1 MSIVTT
7 FHLLSSVGLDSIL
20 MRRLKESLSEII
32 KNCLA
37 AMVSTRLLTF
47 MSYMYVIFPFVS
59 SASSVMMLH

>member
-47 MSYMYVIFPFVS
+47 MSYMLRS
-59 SASSVMMLH
+59 LL

>member
-1 MSIVTT
+1 MSMVTT

-37 AMVSTRLLTF
+37 AMVNTLLTF
-47 MSYMYVIFPFVS
+47 MSYMLHSLF
-59 SASSVMMLH
+59 SAVLLLS

>member
-1 MSIVTT
+1 MKLWRQKDKPMSIVTT

-37 AMVSTRLLTF
+37 AMVSSRLLTI
-47 MSYMYVIFPFVS
+47 MSYMLRS
-59 SASSVMMLH
+59 LL